1 MTAHVA
7 GSGGVPDST
16 YGSGRRQPGDHIPAP
31 PSAGA
36 APEAEAAPPR
46 SGELMLSI
54 DDDPV
59 AGGFIY
65 TTIDRRTGA
74 VVQKLSRAELL
85 KLRETTTYAAG
96 AVLST
101 RA

>member
-1 MTAHVA
+1 MTANVV

-16 YGSGRRQPGDHIPAP
+16 YGQARRRPDEPAP
-31 PSAGA
+31 APAVAPSASGT
-36 APEAEAAPPR
+36 PPP
-46 SGELMLSI
+46 GPNDLMLVI
-54 DDDPV
+54 EETGE
-59 AGGFIY
+59 AGGLIY

-74 VVQKLSRAELL
+74 VVRRLDREALL
-85 KLRETTTYAAG
+85 ALRQASSYAVG